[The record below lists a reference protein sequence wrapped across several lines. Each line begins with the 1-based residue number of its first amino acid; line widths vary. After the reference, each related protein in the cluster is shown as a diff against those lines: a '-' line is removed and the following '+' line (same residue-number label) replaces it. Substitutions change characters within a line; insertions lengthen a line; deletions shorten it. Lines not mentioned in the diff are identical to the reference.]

1 MKSDNSP
8 VMITGKLV
16 AEWKCN
22 KRVSSQYWQIE
33 APDRVTPMNIT
44 SVSPS
49 PIQSIEND
57 GGKYHL
63 RKSSYSLIILIYP
76 PKRTIFNEL
85 NVHKKES

>member
-8 VMITGKLV
+8 AMIKGKLV

-49 PIQSIEND
+49 PIHS
-57 GGKYHL
+57 KRTKASVFLYFSL
-63 RKSSYSLIILIYP
+63 LIIHLF
-76 PKRTIFNEL
+76 KNFAQ
-85 NVHKKES
+85 KSG